1 MTSKNSFNSLQI
13 KLIKSDGNIN
23 IWNVNQMLIY
33 NELEQLW
40 DKVEGNVLIKNNNIF
55 LKFINDRKKDQYLI
69 LAKSMIQ
76 KKEQMVVI
84 YLSEPLVVYY
94 QDKINIAAKN
104 PRLKIQELNNRIQ
117 HLTQLQDWGLSIND
131 QIELEL
137 VMEELKRYQFIDL
150 FSLVAKVTR

>member
-55 LKFINDRKKDQYLI
+55 LKFISDRKKDPYLI

-150 FSLVAKVTR
+150 FSLVAKITR

>member
-55 LKFINDRKKDQYLI
+55 LKFISDRKKDQYLI

-150 FSLVAKVTR
+150 FSLVAKITR

>member
-23 IWNVNQMLIY
+23 VWNVNQMLIY

-55 LKFINDRKKDQYLI
+55 LKFISDRKKDQYLI

-76 KKEQMVVI
+76 KKDQVVVI

-94 QDKINIAAKN
+94 QDKINIAVKN

-150 FSLVAKVTR
+150 FSLVAKITR

>member
-55 LKFINDRKKDQYLI
+55 LKFISDRKKDQYLI

-104 PRLKIQELNNRIQ
+104 PRFKIQELNNRIQ

-150 FSLVAKVTR
+150 FSLVAKITR

>member
-55 LKFINDRKKDQYLI
+55 LKFISDRKKDQYLI

-104 PRLKIQELNNRIQ
+104 PQLRIQELNNRIQ

-150 FSLVAKVTR
+150 FSLVAKITR

>member
-55 LKFINDRKKDQYLI
+55 LKFISDRKKDQYLI

-104 PRLKIQELNNRIQ
+104 PRLKIQELNKRIQ
-117 HLTQLQDWGLSIND
+117 NLTQLQDWGLSIND

-150 FSLVAKVTR
+150 FSLVAKITR

>member
-23 IWNVNQMLIY
+23 IWNINQMLIY

-55 LKFINDRKKDQYLI
+55 LKFISDRKKDQYLI
-69 LAKSMIQ
+69 LAKSMVQ

-150 FSLVAKVTR
+150 FSLVAKITR

>member
-55 LKFINDRKKDQYLI
+55 LKFISDRKKDQYLI

-104 PRLKIQELNNRIQ
+104 PRLKIQKLNNRIQ

-150 FSLVAKVTR
+150 FSLVAKITR